1 MKKTRFICFC
11 LALWMCILAY
21 PAVASDSPAYK
32 QLISE
37 KPVHIKNVTV
47 DGLYGFYKNAS
58 VKEIF
63 SLKENNFTKGIV
75 NVGGV
80 PTECYVYM
88 RTFSITDISNYTTEE
103 AKALADTM
111 FAEVK
116 SILSSTYVKCIARS
130 YSISVSGTA
139 DKENNTYKS
148 YTVRFIIAAG
158 ESNEERAE
166 VLSSL
171 VRPTVSLW
179 EGLTEGE
186 KFIKL
191 NEFLLNGQFSYDME
205 FVNRSSVYAF
215 ITGKKGVC
223 EEYAGLTA
231 LFLDEMGYENKLITG
246 TVGTT
251 KHVWNLVY
259 INGRPYHLDI
269 LHNGPVDEN
278 GIHTQ
283 ITRDFL
289 LVSTDVAAINRIPD
303 EKYRDECEKAVYNY
317 VFEGAPTQIPSE
329 FFHVEN
335 GMMSRIPLSSSV
347 GYIKTL
353 LALDGRFFTFTD
365 KDGAVLSDSSI
376 VGSGCTLTLDV
387 NGYVLQTLTL
397 CVSGDADGDG
407 QITDSDINI
416 IKSIILRKD
425 AESSQRYSPFC
436 DINEDG
442 AVTVSDFF
450 TFSKLKDSIVTYH
463 G

>member
-11 LALWMCILAY
+11 LAFWMCILAY
-21 PAVASDSPAYK
+21 PAFASDSPAYK
-32 QLISE
+32 QLVSE
-37 KPVHIKNVTV
+37 KPVFVKNVTV
-47 DGLYGFYKNAS
+47 DGLYDFYENS
-58 VKEIF
+58 TVREILD
-63 SLKENNFTKGIV
+63 LKENNSTKGIV
-75 NVGGV
+75 SVNGV

-88 RTFSITDISNYTTEE
+88 RTFSITDISNYTIDE
-103 AKALADTM
+103 AKTLADKM
-111 FAEVK
+111 FAEIK
-116 SILSSTYVKCIARS
+116 SILSSTYIKCIARS
-130 YSISVSGTA
+130 YSISVSGNA
-139 DKENNTYKS
+139 DKENDTYKS
-148 YTVRFIIAAG
+148 YTVRFLIATG

-166 VLSSL
+166 VISNF
-171 VRPTVSLW
+171 VRPAAALW

-191 NEFLLNGQFSYDME
+191 NEFILNGQFSYDME

-259 INGRPYHLDI
+259 INGRRYHLDI

-289 LVSTDVAAINRIPD
+289 LVSTDVAAMNRIPD
-303 EKYRDECEKAVYNY
+303 EKYKAECEKAVYNY

-329 FFHVEN
+329 FFHIEN
-335 GMMSRIPLSSSV
+335 GMMSRIPPSSSA

-353 LALDGRFFTFTD
+353 LSLDSRFFTFTD
-365 KDGAVLSDSSI
+365 KNGAVLSDSTL

-407 QITDSDINI
+407 LITDYDVTAVKN
-416 IKSIILRKD
+416 IILRTD
-425 AESSQRYSPFC
+425 GNTSQQYAQFC

-442 AVTVSDFF
+442 AVTVSDFIS
-450 TFSKLKDSIVTYH
+450 FSKLKDSITTYH